1 MHAFVLRIHATA
13 AEAGIGRHCQDG
25 FLHEKV
31 AAYMKSELGRQ
42 CHVAYSMHSTTV
54 EALERPSARACFF
67 FC

>member
-13 AEAGIGRHCQDG
+13 AKAGRHCQDG

-31 AAYMKSELGRQ
+31 AAYMKSELGRLF
-42 CHVAYSMHSTTV
+42 HVAYSMHSTTV